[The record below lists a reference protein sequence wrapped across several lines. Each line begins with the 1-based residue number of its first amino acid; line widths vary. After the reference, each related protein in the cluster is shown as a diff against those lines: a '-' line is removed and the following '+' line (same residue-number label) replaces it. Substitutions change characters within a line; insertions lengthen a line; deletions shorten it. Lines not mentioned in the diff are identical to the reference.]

1 MKDSKFKSILKK
13 KEVQEGKED
22 SLEKNDF
29 LALILAAVSVFFPI
43 LLLFCIGLA
52 IFIYLFVVFF
62 S

>member
-22 SLEKNDF
+22 SFEKNDF

-52 IFIYLFVVFF
+52 IFIYLFVVLF